1 MPGQRILLTAIAA
14 TVLMAA
20 PTARPPRAAEWD
32 RRPPTLPDHR
42 GQRTHLPHDRPGRHC
57 MRGPPPVVMVPGAH
71 ALVTVPPVG
80 PPFPIQPP
88 NRFHYFCR
96 EPSGYFPMVSVCAS
110 PWLEVGEP

>member
-1 MPGQRILLTAIAA
+1 
-14 TVLMAA
+14 
-20 PTARPPRAAEWD
+20 
-32 RRPPTLPDHR
+32 
-42 GQRTHLPHDRPGRHC
+42 
-57 MRGPPPVVMVPGAH
+57 MVPGAH